1 MNQEQAGEGVGE
13 DDKQVQ
19 TSEGGNEGRRQ
30 MICKLGREPQKKLFS
45 SRVLHW

>member
-1 MNQEQAGEGVGE
+1 MSQEQAGEGVGE
-13 DDKQVQ
+13 DDKGVQ
-19 TSEGGNEGRRQ
+19 TSDRDSKGRKQ